1 MTAAPLGRVREGAG
15 EPLLLVN
22 GGMMSFPAWEPIAAP
37 LRERYEVLRYD
48 LRGQLFSPGTPHP
61 DLAGHVDDALALL
74 DEEGWPSAHVVAAS
88 YGAMVAIELAA
99 RAPERVR
106 SLVLMVVMDRATP
119 EFRSESDVMRQILA
133 EVIAGG
139 ERGRFYDVLVEGVY
153 SPEYRRTEAA
163 TLAARRAQ
171 IDQLPVEWFRG
182 VDGLLAAVES
192 FDVSA
197 AAASIRCPTLVID
210 AAGDR
215 VMSAVRSHAL
225 AQATGARHALHPT
238 SGHAIVAEDPAW
250 VAATCL
256 EFLDGLRE
264 PARGGTE

>member
-1 MTAAPLGRVREGAG
+1 VTAAPLGRVREGAG
-15 EPLLLVN
+15 EPLLLIN

-61 DLAGHVDDALALL
+61 SLDGHVDDALALL

-106 SLVLMVVMDRATP
+106 SLVLLVIMDRATP
-119 EFRSESDVMRQILA
+119 EFRADSEVMREVLA

-139 ERGRFYDVLVEGVY
+139 ERGRFYDTLVEGVY
-153 SPEYRRTEAA
+153 SPEYRKREAA
-163 TLAARRAQ
+163 TLAARRAV
-171 IDQLPVEWFRG
+171 IDQMPVEWFRG
-182 VDGLLAAVES
+182 VVGLLEAVES
-192 FDVSA
+192 FDVSEA
-197 AAASIRCPTLVID
+197 AAAIRCPTLVLD
-210 AAGDR
+210 AANDR

-225 AQATGARHALHPT
+225 ARAIGARHEIHPT

-250 VAATCL
+250 VADRTLAFL
-256 EFLDGLRE
+256 ETLPETDR
-264 PARGGTE
+264 